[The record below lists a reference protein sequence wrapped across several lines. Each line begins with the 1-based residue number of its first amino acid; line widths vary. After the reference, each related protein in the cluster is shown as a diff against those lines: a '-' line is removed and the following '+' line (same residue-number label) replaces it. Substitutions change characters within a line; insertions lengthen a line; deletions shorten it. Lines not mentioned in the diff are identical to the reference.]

1 MGGGERTLE
10 ELLEDSNAIRGG
22 HKHLA
27 GGLDEKKKDAEDA
40 EKRALPQRLGY

>member
-1 MGGGERTLE
+1 MGGEGRTLE

-27 GGLDEKKKDAEDA
+27 GGLDEKKKDAREA
-40 EKRALPQRLGY
+40 AKRALPQRPGY